1 MLEFWISESQGNPTR
16 KTFIYLFFIYQIGGI
31 FYKHNLKTNSI
42 KNIDSCRQKMN
53 NILGNIDCHKNFFK
67 FIPMLAQIAVITIFK
82 MKLIT

>member
-42 KNIDSCRQKMN
+42 KNIDSFAEHADRK
-53 NILGNIDCHKNFFK
+53 
-67 FIPMLAQIAVITIFK
+67 
-82 MKLIT
+82 